1 MNVVVAI
8 YSRVAVWNLPL
19 EYVDRLQREFPQH
32 RVLHAR
38 RHADTLALAPE
49 ADVMFA
55 SNLRPPE
62 IAAARRLRWIHAP
75 VAGVGHLLFPELV
88 SSDIVLTNARGMSA
102 GTIAEHV
109 VAVTLALYRKLP
121 QAFRAQEERRW
132 AQDEIAT
139 PPACRM
145 IAGSNAL
152 VIGLG
157 AIGLAVARAL
167 SALGACVTAV
177 KRRVTD
183 EDPPGVAAIYAPEKL
198 CELLPEAALVVVA
211 AAETKETQHLIGSD
225 ELAAMRHDA
234 VLVNISRGTLIDESA
249 LVAALSAGAIGG
261 AALDVF
267 EEEPLPADHPL
278 WTFPNV
284 LITPHTAGFRP
295 DHWDAAVAMFAEN
308 LRRFE
313 AGQPLLN
320 VVDKKAGY

>member
-1 MNVVVAI
+1 VNVVVAI
-8 YSRVAVWNLPL
+8 YSRVAVWNLPPA
-19 EYVDRLQREFPQH
+19 YVDRLQREFPQH
-32 RVLHAR
+32 RFLHAQ

-55 SNLRPPE
+55 SNLRPNE
-62 IAAARRLRWIHAP
+62 IAAAKRLRWIHTP

-109 VAVTLALYRKLP
+109 VAVTLAMYRKLP
-121 QAFRAQEERRW
+121 QAFRAQQEGRW

-145 IAGSNAL
+145 IASSTAV

-157 AIGLAVARAL
+157 AIGLAVAQAL
-167 SALGACVTAV
+167 SALGARVTGV
-177 KRRVTD
+177 KRRVPD
-183 EDPPGVAAIYAPEKL
+183 ELPAGVAEVHPPDRL
-198 CELLPEAALVVVA
+198 RDLLPDADLVVVA
-211 AAETKETQHLIGSD
+211 AAETSETRHLIGGA
-225 ELAAMRHDA
+225 ELAAMRRDA
-234 VLVNISRGTLIDESA
+234 VLVNISRGTLIDEAA
-249 LVAALSAGAIGG
+249 LVAALSSGVIGG

-278 WTFPNV
+278 WTFPHV

-295 DHWDAAVAMFAEN
+295 DHWDAGVAMFTEN
-308 LRRFE
+308 LRRFDRRE
-313 AGQPLLN
+313 PLLN